1 MINKKQLDYFILKE
15 ASKFLKEDLQSDI
28 LAINDEFDEKDEKA
42 KENLDSTNK
51 SIEKNKVGKTYHNTM
66 LSKEVDN
73 IAKAKWQN
81 MIKSDDKKA
90 KDLMAKLN
98 DAKDRVNEL
107 KKDRAE
113 QISGAKKRDSDAKRA
128 EAEGANDNSNSS
140 VGSVTINL
148 GENMEKQ
155 IQTQPKKK
163 DLIVRFDKN
172 TTSPFTVKFTDRG
185 FMVGNTR
192 MSFETIERAISK
204 EFSITLKTGLI
215 LTPVKMQKIL
225 KYKNRY

>member
-15 ASKFLKEDLQSDI
+15 ASKFLSEDLQSDI
-28 LAINDEFDEKDEKA
+28 LSINDEFNEKEESAA
-42 KENLDSTNK
+42 KNIEDTNK
-51 SIEKNKVGKTYHNTM
+51 SIEKNKVGKVYHNTM
-66 LSKEVDN
+66 LTKETDN

-90 KDLMAKLN
+90 KDLMIKL
-98 DAKDRVNEL
+98 
-107 KKDRAE
+107 
-113 QISGAKKRDSDAKRA
+113 SGAKESQNQLRKDRDEKIKAAKTSDANSKKA
-128 EAEGANDNSNSS
+128 ESESIQSEISESN
-140 VGSVTINL
+140 ID
-148 GENMEKQ
+148 
-155 IQTQPKKK
+155 TQKK

-185 FMVGNTR
+185 FVVGDTR
-192 MSFETIERAISK
+192 ISFETIERAISK

-225 KYKNRY
+225 KYKSRY

>member
-15 ASKFLKEDLQSDI
+15 ASKFLSEDLQSDI
-28 LAINDEFDEKDEKA
+28 LNINDEFNEKEESAA
-42 KENLDSTNK
+42 KNIEDTNK
-51 SIEKNKVGKTYHNTM
+51 SIEKNKVGKVYHNTM
-66 LSKEVDN
+66 LTKETDN

-90 KDLMAKLN
+90 KDLMIKL
-98 DAKDRVNEL
+98 
-107 KKDRAE
+107 
-113 QISGAKKRDSDAKRA
+113 SGAKESQNQLRKDRDEKIKAAKTSDANSKKA
-128 EAEGANDNSNSS
+128 ESESIQSEISESN
-140 VGSVTINL
+140 ID
-148 GENMEKQ
+148 
-155 IQTQPKKK
+155 TQKK

-185 FMVGNTR
+185 FVVGDTR
-192 MSFETIERAISK
+192 ISFETIERAISK

-225 KYKNRY
+225 KYKSRY

>member
-28 LAINDEFDEKDEKA
+28 LDINDEFDEKDEKA

-51 SIEKNKVGKTYHNTM
+51 SIEKNNVGKTYHNTM

-81 MIKSDDKKA
+81 MIKSDDKRA
-90 KDLMAKLN
+90 KDLRTKLN
-98 DAKDRVNEL
+98 DAKNRQNEL
-107 KKDRAE
+107 KKERAE
-113 QISGAKKRDSDAKRA
+113 QISAAKTRDAESKKSEAKSV
-128 EAEGANDNSNSS
+128 NDDSSINNNSN
-140 VGSVTINL
+140 V
-148 GENMEKQ
+148 Q
-155 IQTQPKKK
+155 IKISEDIEQQVQPKKK

-185 FMVGNTR
+185 FVVGNTR

-225 KYKNRY
+225 KYKSRY

>member
-90 KDLMAKLN
+90 KDLREKLN
-98 DAKDRVNEL
+98 DAKNRQNEL
-107 KKDRAE
+107 KKERAE
-113 QISGAKKRDSDAKRA
+113 QISGAKTRDAESKNA
-128 EAEGANDNSNSS
+128 EAKDVNANANSDSNIQ
-140 VGSVTINL
+140 INIS
-148 GENMEKQ
+148 EDMEQ
-155 IQTQPKKK
+155 QVQPKKK

-185 FMVGNTR
+185 FVVGNTR

-225 KYKNRY
+225 KYKSRY